1 MSRGPSSLNRSLKP
15 CKKAGFKPI
24 VKYPDGVPCPICS
37 KLNKNQLGLVRHMQ
51 RGHREDTQPE
61 ENEADSPVNM
71 DQKQGSMD
79 RLEAAKRMMTCLAS
93 GTEVVGE
100 VEEGVGCGVCML
112 KVERTAYPAHLAAH
126 VEAAKLQY
134 AYLGEVL
141 ERTAE
146 SVRNLN
152 S

>member
-1 MSRGPSSLNRSLKP
+1 MSRVPSSLSRSLKP

-37 KLNKNQLGLVRHMQ
+37 KLNKNQLGLTRHMQ
-51 RGHREDTQPE
+51 RGHREAAQPDDS
-61 ENEADSPVNM
+61 EADSPVNI
-71 DQKQGSMD
+71 DPKPDPSGK
-79 RLEAAKRMMTCLAS
+79 LEATKRMMTSLAS

-100 VEEGVGCGVCML
+100 VEDGVMCGVCLL
-112 KVERTAYPAHLAAH
+112 KVEKNAYAGHLAAH

-141 ERTAE
+141 ERTAA

>member
-1 MSRGPSSLNRSLKP
+1 
-15 CKKAGFKPI
+15 
-24 VKYPDGVPCPICS
+24 
-37 KLNKNQLGLVRHMQ
+37 
-51 RGHREDTQPE
+51 
-61 ENEADSPVNM
+61 
-71 DQKQGSMD
+71 
-79 RLEAAKRMMTCLAS
+79 MMTSLAS

-100 VEEGVGCGVCML
+100 VEDGVVCGVCLL
-112 KVERTAYPAHLAAH
+112 KVEKNAYAGHLAAH

-141 ERTAE
+141 ERTAA